1 MNAYEIMY
9 VMRPEQE
16 IVEDV
21 ILKFNNLIASN
32 GGVVEKTERWGERRM
47 PYVIQDY
54 ENGIYVLVTFHA
66 SKKCVL
72 KLHKKNG
79 DYRRSAPAYDYQK
92 GGMLI

>member
-32 GGVVEKTERWGERRM
+32 GGVVEKTDCWGEIRM
-47 PYVIQDY
+47 PYVI
-54 ENGIYVLVTFHA
+54 
-66 SKKCVL
+66 
-72 KLHKKNG
+72 
-79 DYRRSAPAYDYQK
+79 
-92 GGMLI
+92 

>member
-21 ILKFNNLIASN
+21 ILKFNDLIASN
-32 GGVVEKTERWGERRM
+32 GGVVEKTERWGERKM

-54 ENGIYVLVTFHA
+54 ESGIYVLVTFHA

-72 KLHKKNG
+72 KLHKKWRLPKKCSG
-79 DYRRSAPAYDYQK
+79 
-92 GGMLI
+92 I